1 MRHFFEVLGEIIK
14 LHLNSFAED
23 TAEALEEG
31 DKLHLLKNAFLLLLA
46 ILEIVACISAIFVG
60 LYLCRRF
67 LLPLIGVPVM
77 AVVLV
82 KSYLLNHEDRTA
94 LASSQADQ
102 IELES
107 RAEALYD
114 YVRDG
119 IFLVLRRVSE
129 YTSVIRPS
137 SPSSI
142 ETNSQFCIREGVA
155 IFQFNALVSEQ
166 IKDLPELRRTLDRAL
181 GQMLRGGELPG
192 LPSKLVSIRGRNYPP
207 VQILAL
213 TDLGSSVNVDVIFTN
228 EEAVAMLER
237 QRLLGVKVQEK
248 ASVPYDED
256 F

>member
-1 MRHFFEVLGEIIK
+1 MKRLFEALVEIIK
-14 LHLNSFAED
+14 NYVNAFAED
-23 TAEALEEG
+23 TAEALEG
-31 DKLHLLKNAFLLLLA
+31 RDKLHLLKNAFLFLLA
-46 ILEIVACISAIFVG
+46 ILGIVACISAIFVG

-82 KSYLLNHEDRTA
+82 KSYLMNHEDRTA
-94 LASSQADQ
+94 PASSQADQ

-119 IFLVLRRVSE
+119 IFLVLRTVSE
-129 YTSVIRPS
+129 YTSIIRPA

-142 ETNSQFCIREGVA
+142 ETNAQFCIREGVL
-155 IFQFNALVSEQ
+155 IFQFNTLVSEQ

-207 VQILAL
+207 VQLLAL
-213 TDLGSSVNVDVIFTN
+213 TDLGSSVNIDVIFTN
-228 EEAVAMLER
+228 EESVALLER
-237 QRLLGVKVQEK
+237 QRLLGVKVQK
-248 ASVPYDED
+248 KMNVPYDED